1 MKLTNT
7 VIKLSASLIITTST
21 LNAQETIQERQE
33 RAQQVEQFYNMAVQ
47 AYEDG
52 DITAA
57 REALN
62 SALTLNRSHAHSI
75 ALARQMKAQGNQ
87 TVLDRRKRLFNSVMI
102 PIIDLSDVTF
112 KDAINVLAKSVE
124 TQSKGQITPNFIIQD
139 RGNTLND
146 VKITLVLK
154 NVPAENVLDHLLKSA
169 GASVTFGEYTTV
181 IRPRGNASEQKQ
193 AKREIKEEEE

>member
-1 MKLTNT
+1 MKPINT
-7 VIKLSASLIITTST
+7 FIKLSSVLIFTTSALT
-21 LNAQETIQERQE
+21 AQETIEERQE

-87 TVLDRRKRLFNSVMI
+87 TVLDRRKRLFSGVMI
-102 PIIDLSDVTF
+102 PIIDLSDATF
-112 KDAINVLAKSVE
+112 KDAINVLSKSVE
-124 TQSKGQITPNFIIQD
+124 TQSEGKVIPNFIIQD
-139 RGNTLND
+139 RGDTLDN
-146 VKITLVLK
+146 VKITLTLK
-154 NVPAENVLDHLLKSA
+154 NVPAGNVLDHLLKSA

-181 IRPRGNASEQKQ
+181 IRPRGNVTESKPVKE
-193 AKREIKEEEE
+193 EIKEEE